1 MLSEKRVIELF
12 ENVYA
17 SGYNQKEQEEFQRAW
32 ISFDGVI
39 KSLLPFD
46 EQENDEEFWELIR
59 SLEVVP
65 IKFETE
71 YIGCITEKRFFEA
84 MRLLAT
90 ISFGQG
96 AKLRQTERLLFRK
109 DNKYWVAD
117 AKYDDELG
125 LIIDE
130 RESSYN
136 LID

>member
-1 MLSEKRVIELF
+1 VKELV

-17 SGYNQKEQEEFQRAW
+17 TGYNKEEEEEFQHAW
-32 ISFDGVI
+32 MSFSSVI

-59 SLEVVP
+59 SLEVIP
-65 IKFETE
+65 IKFEPE
-71 YIGCITEKRFFEA
+71 YIRCIEEKKFFEA

-96 AKLRQTERLLFRK
+96 AKLRQTERLFRR